1 MQQVESLLYLDQHN
15 LFDPDMKVEEMTKL
29 SFIRQQD
36 IQVICDKIKTITEQI
51 RKKQVVLQQV
61 ELKMNNVKESSGQ
74 KWW

>member
-61 ELKMNNVKESSGQ
+61 ELKMNNVKESSGR

>member
-74 KWW
+74 K

>member
-61 ELKMNNVKESSGQ
+61 ELKMNNVKESSGR
-74 KWW
+74 K

>member
-1 MQQVESLLYLDQHN
+1 
-15 LFDPDMKVEEMTKL
+15 MKVEEMTKL

-61 ELKMNNVKESSGQ
+61 ELKMNNVKESSGR
-74 KWW
+74 K